1 LSGSHDHMHGLSAAG
16 RHRGPLLAAFIL
28 TLAYALVEVV
38 TGFLFGSLALLSDAG
53 HMLTDVVGLG
63 MALAAIQVASQRRDP
78 RQTYGLYRLEVL
90 AALANAALLFGV
102 AAYVLYEAARR
113 FLQPPEVPG
122 LPLLVIAAIGLIVNL
137 ISFALLRS
145 GAKESLNVRG
155 AFLEVFSDM
164 LGSAGVIVAGIILI
178 TTGWPYA
185 DPIIGAGIGLFIL
198 PRAWRLGRDALR
210 ILLEMAP
217 PGMDVASADR
227 ELCALPGVVDV
238 HDLHIWTLTS
248 GMNMASG
255 HLTVRSA
262 ADVGPVLVA
271 ARRLLAERFD
281 VTHVTLQCEPQEA
294 GLECVTC
301 CIPMRAVAKPP
312 R

>member
-1 LSGSHDHMHGLSAAG
+1 MSGGHDHSHGLSAAG
-16 RHRGPLLAAFIL
+16 RHRGPLLVAFLL
-28 TLAYALVEVV
+28 TLAYAVVEVIA
-38 TGFLFGSLALLSDAG
+38 GLLLGSLALLSDAG

-63 MALAAIQVASQRRDP
+63 MALAAIQLASYRRD
-78 RQTYGLYRLEVL
+78 RAHTYGLYRLEVL
-90 AALANAALLFGV
+90 AALANALLLFGV
-102 AAYVLYEAARR
+102 AAYVLFEAVAR
-113 FLQPPEVPG
+113 FANPPEVPG
-122 LPLLVIAAIGLIVNL
+122 PPLLVVAAVGLAVNL
-137 ISFALLRS
+137 VSFALLRS

-198 PRAWRLGRDALR
+198 PRAWRLARDALR

-217 PGMDVASADR
+217 PDVDVAAAQD
-227 ELCALPGVVDV
+227 ELCALAGVVDV

-262 ADVGPVLVA
+262 LDVGPVLRA

-281 VTHVTLQCEPQEA
+281 VTHVTLQCEPQDA
-294 GLECVTC
+294 GLECATGC
-301 CIPMRAVAKPP
+301 APMTLGTVI
-312 R
+312 